1 MDTAP
6 PKNHPGAG
14 AQRVAEASHGVAE
27 TEQCRVRK
35 MGLEYYVD
43 LHVKVDGGMT
53 VTEGHGIAHQVKD
66 AVREAV
72 PEVADVLV
80 HIEPARGKDL
90 GMEGTADGRG

>member
-6 PKNHPGAG
+6 PKNI
-14 AQRVAEASHGVAE
+14 QERVRDASLKVEGVTE
-27 TEQCRVRK
+27 TETCRVRK

-43 LHVKVDGGMT
+43 LHVKVDGSMT
-53 VTEGHGIAHQVKD
+53 VTEGHGIAHHVKD

-80 HIEPARGKDL
+80 HIEPARANHS
-90 GMEGTADGRG
+90 EAAP